1 MSNLEQ
7 NKFIRKLVIIALFAD
22 DLLMNK
28 FFLKGGN
35 ALDIIYKISDRASID
50 IDVSMIDE
58 FSDDELEDMQSRLE
72 RAFEKVFS
80 DHNLLVF
87 DLKLKSKPKE
97 VFADIKEYWG
107 GYSLVFKIIDK
118 EKAVDMSLASM
129 QKQALTLGPKNSTNF
144 KVDISKFEYCKPC
157 TEATLDDYTIY
168 VYTPIMIVF
177 EKLRAIC
184 QQMPE
189 YAEKVHLKARPRAR
203 DFYDIY
209 TTINKLKLEDLLLSN
224 ENIDIFRAIF
234 AVKHV
239 PVEIL
244 STIEDSRELHK
255 GAFQSVMDTVSNI
268 DKEKDFDFYFNYILN
283 LVERLKPFWKE

>member
-28 FFLKGGN
+28 FVLKGGN
-35 ALDIIYKISDRASID
+35 ALDIIYKINDRASID
-50 IDVSMIDE
+50 IDVSMVDE
-58 FSDDELEDMQSRLE
+58 FSKDELEDIRSRLE

-87 DLKLKSKPKE
+87 DLKLKPKPKE
-97 VFADIKEYWG
+97 VFADIKNYWG
-107 GYSLVFKIIDK
+107 GYSLVFKIIEK
-118 EKAVDMSLASM
+118 EKAVDMSLQNM

-157 TEATLDDYTIY
+157 AEETLDDYTIY

-184 QQMPE
+184 QQIPE
-189 YAEKVHLKARPRAR
+189 YAEQVHLKPRPRAR

-209 TTINKLKLEDLLLSN
+209 TIINKLQLEDKILSN
-224 ENIDIFRAIF
+224 ESIDVFNAIFRA
-234 AVKHV
+234 KHV
-239 PVEIL
+239 PIKIL
-244 STIEDSRELHK
+244 PQIKANREFHK
-255 GAFQSVMDTVSNI
+255 EAFQTVIDTVSNI
-268 DKEKDFDFYFNYILN
+268 DKEKDFDFYFDYILN
-283 LVERLKPFWKE
+283 FIERLKPFWKE